1 MLPDIDTVT
10 GIVRTVAA
18 EEVMPRFRNLAD
30 HDVAEK
36 KHPSDLV
43 TTADIEAEKRLVA
56 ALGDLVP
63 GSVVIGEEGA
73 EADPDLFQALA
84 GAAPVWL
91 VDPVD
96 GTHDFARGEACF
108 AVVVAYCLDG
118 ETRGGWILDP
128 VTGRA
133 AWAVAGEGAWS
144 VDTGRDASPKKLKVA
159 APRAVDQMTG
169 SLGPRLAKRAREASL
184 AGQGAAPAGTV
195 RYGCT
200 GQEYLDLGAGKL
212 DFAQYTRL
220 KPWDHAA
227 GVLIHAEAG
236 GYSRLTNDGATYRPI
251 PGIDERTLLAAPDE
265 MAWTAL
271 HDVFG

>member
-18 EEVMPRFRNLAD
+18 EEVMPRFRNLAE

-43 TTADIEAEKRLVA
+43 TTADIEAEKRLIA
-56 ALGDLVP
+56 ALGELVP

-73 EADPDLFQALA
+73 EADPGLFQALA
-84 GAAPVWL
+84 GEAPVWL

-96 GTHDFARGEACF
+96 GTSNFARGEACF
-108 AVVVAYCLDG
+108 AVVVAFCQGG
-118 ETRGGWILDP
+118 ETRAGWILDP

-133 AWAVAGEGAWS
+133 AWAVAGEGAWT
-144 VDTGRDASPKKLKVA
+144 VGNDRDTTPQSLQAS

-169 SLGPRLAKRAREASL
+169 SLGPRLAKLVREASV
-184 AGQGAAPAGTV
+184 AGQGAAPARTV

-236 GYSRLTNDGATYRPI
+236 GYSRLTNDGAAYRPI
-251 PGIDERTLLAAPDE
+251 PGIDERTLLAAADE
-265 MAWTAL
+265 TAWTAL